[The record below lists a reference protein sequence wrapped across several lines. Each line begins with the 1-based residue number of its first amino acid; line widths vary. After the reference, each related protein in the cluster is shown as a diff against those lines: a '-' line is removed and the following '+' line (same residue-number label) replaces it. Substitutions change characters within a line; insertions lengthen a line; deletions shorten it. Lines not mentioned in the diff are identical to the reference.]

1 MTNGKRKGISPII
14 ATVLLIAITIAAGL
28 AIYGW
33 VSGLISSGTAN
44 TKLVGAGSVTMT
56 LVSVSKSNGVTVT
69 ITDEGAN
76 SVTLTASNFYFVNST
91 GSFPANGIK
100 GSTVSTSGTVKISPG
115 TPAII
120 TIAWPTSTSA
130 GTLTGTYTLEI
141 VGAQDSAGN
150 AVIANSI
157 SVTYP

>member
-44 TKLVGAGSVTMT
+44 TKLVGTGSVTMT
-56 LVSVSKSNGVTVT
+56 LVSVNSAGVTVT

>member
-1 MTNGKRKGISPII
+1 MTNAKSKGISPII

-44 TKLVGAGSVTMT
+44 TKLVGTGSVTMT
-56 LVSVSKSNGVTVT
+56 LVSVNSNGVTVT

-76 SVTLTASNFYFVNST
+76 SVTLTASNFYFVNSA
-91 GSFPANGIK
+91 GSSPSPSIT
-100 GSTVSTSGTVKISPG
+100 GSTVTNNKEVTISPG
-115 TPAII
+115 APATI
-120 TIAWPTSTSA
+120 TIDWPSSSS
-130 GTLTGTYTLEI
+130 GTYTLEI

-157 SVTYP
+157 SVTHP

>member
-1 MTNGKRKGISPII
+1 MRSNRKGISPII

-44 TKLVGAGSVTMT
+44 TKLVGSGSVTMT
-56 LVSVSKSNGVTVT
+56 LVSVTSSGVTVE

-76 SVTLTASNFYFVNST
+76 SVTLTASNFYFVNSA
-91 GSFPANGIK
+91 GSYVSLGI
-100 GSTVSTSGTVKISPG
+100 TSGGISGPVTVSPG
-115 TPAII
+115 TPVTI
-120 TIAWPTSTSA
+120 TISWPSSTPSA
-130 GTLTGTYTLEI
+130 GTTFTLEI

-150 AVIANSI
+150 AVIANSL